1 MIVEWFTLWIGQKAV
16 GFLVKTIIS
25 EEFFKDLVKDYA
37 KDFFKHIFNNAVTA
51 PFKQEEPLQKA
62 VVMALTEFLQAIQQ
76 QLKVRCRLSEAEILN
91 YAEDINKFIRDKSVK
106 EILGQAFD
114 IKCDSLDFKTLADSW
129 KRLQLQPLPPKFNW
143 QTITEQYLIQ
153 VQDILSDSEELRY
166 ILELQ
171 KLSSIDKTLKENADI
186 PKDFNLPQYLETIR
200 ERYGNLKLDSLE
212 TTAREHPVNLWQ
224 MFIPQN
230 VRQVYQ
236 VLPEVPKEH
245 LRRLQESNQLDTE
258 FEIEKFQEETERYQR
273 TYFEQ
278 PIRSVLDVVREK
290 QRKNYLVI
298 LGDPGSGKSTLLQY
312 LALDWVEK
320 TLEQNDF
327 NLPIPLLI
335 ELRNYMRDRDAGS
348 CNNFL
353 QFYHNSP
360 NCFYHLNQHKL
371 HEQLKA
377 GNALVMFDG
386 LDEIFESTKRE
397 EVITSIHRFT
407 NEYPD
412 VQVIV
417 TSRIIGYK
425 QQQLRDAEF
434 RHFMLQDL
442 EPAQIQDFIERWHD
456 KTFSSAEERDKNIKR
471 ERLKRVINESKAI
484 GELAQNPLLLT
495 MMAILNLKRELPR
508 DRSELYKD
516 ASEVLLHNWDDGRNL
531 RPDERLDII
540 DYKDKQAMLRKVAYK
555 MQTSEKGL
563 AGNIIYTDDLE
574 AIFTK
579 YLQSIPVS
587 DTRDKA
593 RRLMKQ
599 LRDRNFILCFL
610 GADYYAFVHRTF
622 LEYFCAWEFVW
633 QFEKERSI
641 TIEFLNTEVF
651 GEHWQDE
658 TWHEMLLLIAGM
670 IDVKFVGEIID
681 YLMVQD
687 GEEEKFINLFLAA
700 KCLAEVRNR
709 SVITST
715 ANKLLDK
722 LKDLTKYDL
731 WYYYEPGEEEEE
743 TELVQKIRTQ
753 AVATVAAIWKDN
765 SDTLHWLKDRA
776 IADYDWD
783 VRYAAIEALA
793 SNFKDDPDTCP
804 YLKDLTTADYDL
816 DVRYAAIKA
825 LVSNFKDD
833 PDTRSILKDR
843 ATADD
848 EEYVRHAAIEALASN
863 FKDDPDTCPYLKDC
877 ATADYDWDVRH
888 TAIEALASNFKDD
901 PDTHS
906 FLKDLTTADDESN
919 VRCVAIK
926 ALASNFK
933 DNPDT
938 HSFLKD
944 CATADY
950 DWDVRHAAI
959 KALASNFK
967 YDPDTHSFLKELTTA
982 NDENVRVAAIE
993 ALTSKFPH
1001 DQDTHSF
1008 LKELTTADDENV
1020 RRGAIKALASNF
1032 KDNPD
1037 TNSFLKDLTTA
1048 DDENVRRG
1056 AIKALVSNFKDDPD
1070 MYSILKDHATADD
1083 ENVRGVAIKALV
1095 SNFKYDPDTRSILK
1109 DCATAD
1115 DDGWYVRC
1123 EAIKALASNFKD
1135 DPDTRSILKDI
1146 ATADDDDW
1154 WYVRGEAIKALA
1166 SNFKDDPD
1174 TRSILKDCAT
1184 ADNHQDMRYEA
1195 IEALAGNFKDDPDT
1209 RLILKDYATAD
1220 NDEVVRRAAI
1230 EALASNFKDD
1240 PDTRSILKD
1249 RATADN
1255 EGNVRGAAIQALAK
1269 HFRNQPELFEIYY
1282 NCAVNDPFERNQ
1294 NYETNPRLIAL
1305 EIIIK
1310 QFPQH
1315 PQTLPLLRDRAEN
1328 DPNEQVRKFAQKK
1341 LKQWAG

>member
-37 KDFFKHIFNNAVTA
+37 KDFFKHILNNAVTDR
-51 PFKQEEPLQKA
+51 FKQEPLQKA
-62 VVMALTEFLQAIQQ
+62 VVMALTEFLQLMQQ
-76 QLKVRCRLSEAEILN
+76 QFKVRCKLSEAEIQN
-91 YAEDINKFIRDKSVK
+91 YTEDINIFIRDKSVK

-114 IKCDSLDFKTLADSW
+114 IQSDSLDFKTLADSW

-143 QTITEQYLIQ
+143 QTITNQYLIQ

-171 KLSSIDKTLKENADI
+171 KLSSIDKSLKESADI

-236 VLPEVPKEH
+236 VLPELPKEH

-258 FEIEKFQEETERYQR
+258 FEIEKFKEETERYQR

-386 LDEIFESTKRE
+386 LDEIFESAKRE

-456 KTFSSAEERDKNIKR
+456 KTFTHAEERDKNIKR
-471 ERLKRVINESKAI
+471 ERLQRVINESKAI
-484 GELAQNPLLLT
+484 AELAQNPLLLT

-516 ASEVLLHNWDDGRNL
+516 ASEVLLHNWDEGRNL
-531 RPDERLDII
+531 KPDERLDII
-540 DYKDKQAMLRKVAYK
+540 DYKDKQAMLRQVAYL

-563 AGNIIYTDDLE
+563 AGNIIYADDLE

-587 DTRDKA
+587 DARDKA

-599 LRDRNFILCFL
+599 VRDRNFILCFL

-641 TIEFLNTEVF
+641 TIEYLKTEVF
-651 GEHWQDE
+651 GKHWQDE
-658 TWHEMLLLIAGM
+658 TWHEVLLLIAGM
-670 IDVKFVGEIID
+670 IEPKFVGEILD

-700 KCLAEVRNR
+700 KCLAEVRNC
-709 SVITST
+709 SVIASV
-715 ANKLLDK
+715 ANKLLDN
-722 LKDLTKYDL
+722 LKDLTKYDI
-731 WYYYEPGEEEEE
+731 YRYSYFIIVSKEEIKLAQE
-743 TELVQKIRTQ
+743 IRTQ
-753 AVATVAAIWKDN
+753 AVAKVAAIWKDN

-776 IADYDWD
+776 TADNDRD
-783 VRYAAIEALA
+783 VQRAAIEALA
-793 SNFKDDPDTCP
+793 
-804 YLKDLTTADYDL
+804 
-816 DVRYAAIKA
+816 
-825 LVSNFKDD
+825 SNFKDD

-843 ATADD
+843 ATADNQ
-848 EEYVRHAAIEALASN
+848 EYVRRAAIEALASN
-863 FKDDPDTCPYLKDC
+863 FKDDPDTRSFLKDRATVDNQGDVQRAAIEALASNFKDDPDTRSFLKDRATVDNQGDVRRAAIEALASNFKDDPDTRSFFRDRATADNQGYVRYSAIQALASNFKDDPDTCLILKDC
-877 ATADYDWDVRH
+877 ATADNDRDVRRAAIKALASNFKDDPD
-888 TAIEALASNFKDD
+888 TRSILKDRATVDNQEYVRRAAIEALASNFKDD

-906 FLKDLTTADDESN
+906 FLKDRATADNQGD
-919 VRCVAIK
+919 VRRSAIE

-933 DNPDT
+933 D
-938 HSFLKD
+938 
-944 CATADY
+944 
-950 DWDVRHAAI
+950 
-959 KALASNFK
+959 
-967 YDPDTHSFLKELTTA
+967 
-982 NDENVRVAAIE
+982 
-993 ALTSKFPH
+993 
-1001 DQDTHSF
+1001 
-1008 LKELTTADDENV
+1008 
-1020 RRGAIKALASNF
+1020 
-1032 KDNPD
+1032 
-1037 TNSFLKDLTTA
+1037 
-1048 DDENVRRG
+1048 
-1056 AIKALVSNFKDDPD
+1056 
-1070 MYSILKDHATADD
+1070 
-1083 ENVRGVAIKALV
+1083 
-1095 SNFKYDPDTRSILK
+1095 DPDTRSILK
-1109 DCATAD
+1109 DRATADSQEYVRYSAIQALASNFKDDPDTCLILKDCATAD
-1115 DDGWYVRC
+1115 NDRDVRRA
-1123 EAIKALASNFKD
+1123 AIKALASNFKD
-1135 DPDTRSILKDI
+1135 DPDTRSILKDR
-1146 ATADDDDW
+1146 ATADNQE
-1154 WYVRGEAIKALA
+1154 YVRRAAIEALA
-1166 SNFKDDPD
+1166 NNFKDDPD
-1174 TRSILKDCAT
+1174 TCSF
-1184 ADNHQDMRYEA
+1184 
-1195 IEALAGNFKDDPDT
+1195 FKD
-1209 RLILKDYATAD
+1209 RATVD
-1220 NDEVVRRAAI
+1220 NQGDVRRAAI

-1255 EGNVRGAAIQALAK
+1255 QGYVRGAAIKALASNFKDDPDTRSILKDRATADNQGYVRGAAIETLAK
-1269 HFRNQPELFEIYY
+1269 HFRKKPELFEIYY
-1282 NCAVNDPFERNQ
+1282 NCAVNDPFERKRD
-1294 NYETNPRLIAL
+1294 YGTNPRRVAL

-1315 PQTLPLLRDRAEN
+1315 PQTLPLLRDKAEN
-1328 DPNEQVRKFAQKK
+1328 DPDEKVRDFAQQK
-1341 LKQWAG
+1341 LAELEM

>member
-51 PFKQEEPLQKA
+51 PFKQEPLQKA
-62 VVMALTEFLQAIQQ
+62 VVMALTEFLQLMQQ
-76 QLKVRCRLSEAEILN
+76 QLKVRCKLDEAEIKN
-91 YAEDINKFIRDKSVK
+91 YAEDIKIFIREKSVK

-212 TTAREHPVNLWQ
+212 TTSREHPVNLWQ

-236 VLPEVPKEH
+236 VLPELPKEH
-245 LRRLQESNQLDTE
+245 LRRLKESNQLDTE
-258 FEIEKFQEETERYQR
+258 LEIEKFQEETERYQR

-278 PIRSVLDVVREK
+278 PIRSILDVIREK

-335 ELRNYMRDRDAGS
+335 ELRNYQRDRDAGN

-386 LDEIFESTKRE
+386 LDEIFESAKRE

-456 KTFSSAEERDKNIKR
+456 KTFSQAEERDKNIKR
-471 ERLKRVINESKAI
+471 ERLQRVINESKAI
-484 GELAQNPLLLT
+484 AELAQNPLLLT

-516 ASEVLLHNWDDGRNL
+516 ASEVLLHNWDEGRNL
-531 RPDERLDII
+531 KPDERLDII
-540 DYKDKQAMLRKVAYK
+540 DYKDKQAMLRQVAYQ

-563 AGNIIYTDDLE
+563 AGNIIYADDLE

-579 YLQSIPVS
+579 YLQSIPVG
-587 DTRDKA
+587 DARDKA
-593 RRLMKQ
+593 RRLIKQ
-599 LRDRNFILCFL
+599 LRDRNFILCFF
-610 GADYYAFVHRTF
+610 GADYYAFMHRTF

-641 TIEFLNTEVF
+641 TIEFLKTEVF
-651 GEHWQDE
+651 GKHWQDE
-658 TWHEMLLLIAGM
+658 TWHEVLLLIAGM
-670 IDVKFVGEIID
+670 IEPKFVGEILD
-681 YLMVQD
+681 YLMAQN

-700 KCLAEVRNR
+700 KCLVEVRNR
-709 SVITST
+709 LVIASV
-715 ANKLLDK
+715 ANKLLNE

-731 WYYYEPGEEEEE
+731 WYYYELYDDEEE
-743 TELVQKIRTQ
+743 TELVQEIRNQ

-776 IADYDWD
+776 TADDNWD
-783 VRYAAIEALA
+783 VRSAAIQALASNFPDDPDTRSILKDLATADDNWDVRSAAIEALA
-793 SNFKDDPDTCP
+793 SNFP
-804 YLKDLTTADYDL
+804 
-816 DVRYAAIKA
+816 
-825 LVSNFKDD
+825 DD

-848 EEYVRHAAIEALASN
+848 DENVQGKAIEILVSN
-863 FKDDPDTCPYLKDC
+863 FKDDPDT
-877 ATADYDWDVRH
+877 R
-888 TAIEALASNFKDD
+888 
-901 PDTHS
+901 
-906 FLKDLTTADDESN
+906 
-919 VRCVAIK
+919 
-926 ALASNFK
+926 
-933 DNPDT
+933 
-938 HSFLKD
+938 SFLKD

-950 DWDVRHAAI
+950 DWDVQCTAI
-959 KALASNFK
+959 EVLANNFPD
-967 YDPDTHSFLKELTTA
+967 DPDTHS
-982 NDENVRVAAIE
+982 
-993 ALTSKFPH
+993 
-1001 DQDTHSF
+1001 
-1008 LKELTTADDENV
+1008 
-1020 RRGAIKALASNF
+1020 
-1032 KDNPD
+1032 
-1037 TNSFLKDLTTA
+1037 
-1048 DDENVRRG
+1048 
-1056 AIKALVSNFKDDPD
+1056 
-1070 MYSILKDHATADD
+1070 ILKDRATAD
-1083 ENVRGVAIKALV
+1083 EYPVR
-1095 SNFKYDPDTRSILK
+1095 Y
-1109 DCATAD
+1109 
-1115 DDGWYVRC
+1115 
-1123 EAIKALASNFKD
+1123 
-1135 DPDTRSILKDI
+1135 
-1146 ATADDDDW
+1146 
-1154 WYVRGEAIKALA
+1154 
-1166 SNFKDDPD
+1166 
-1174 TRSILKDCAT
+1174 
-1184 ADNHQDMRYEA
+1184 
-1195 IEALAGNFKDDPDT
+1195 
-1209 RLILKDYATAD
+1209 
-1220 NDEVVRRAAI
+1220 AAI
-1230 EALASNFKDD
+1230 EALASNFPDDPDTHLILKDRATADESANVRRVAIQALASNFSDD

-1255 EGNVRGAAIQALAK
+1255 DENVRGAAIQALASN
-1269 HFRNQPELFEIYY
+1269 FPD
-1282 NCAVNDPFERNQ
+1282 DPDTSSF
-1294 NYETNPRLIAL
+1294 L
-1305 EIIIK
+1305 
-1310 QFPQH
+1310 
-1315 PQTLPLLRDRAEN
+1315 
-1328 DPNEQVRKFAQKK
+1328 
-1341 LKQWAG
+1341 

>member
-25 EEFFKDLVKDYA
+25 EEFFKDLVKDYS
-37 KDFFKHIFNNAVTA
+37 KDFFKHIFNNAVTV
-51 PFKQEEPLQKA
+51 PFKQEPLQKA
-62 VVMALTEFLQAIQQ
+62 VVMALTEFLQLMQQ
-76 QLKVRCRLSEAEILN
+76 QLKVRCKLSEAEIQN

-129 KRLQLQPLPPKFNW
+129 KRLQIQPLPPKFNW

-171 KLSSIDKTLKENADI
+171 KLSSIDKTLKENTDI

-236 VLPEVPKEH
+236 VLPELPKEH

-278 PIRSVLDVVREK
+278 PIRSVLDVVRDK

-386 LDEIFESTKRE
+386 LDEIFESAKRE
-397 EVITSIHRFT
+397 EVITCIHRFT

-442 EPAQIQDFIERWHD
+442 EPTQIKDFIERWHD
-456 KTFSSAEERDKNIKR
+456 KTFSQAEERDKNIKR
-471 ERLKRVINESKAI
+471 ERLQRVINESKAI
-484 GELAQNPLLLT
+484 AELAQNPLLLT

-516 ASEVLLHNWDDGRNL
+516 ASEVLLHNWDEGRNL
-531 RPDERLDII
+531 KPDERLDII
-540 DYKDKQAMLRKVAYK
+540 DYKDKQAMLRQVAYQ

-563 AGNIIYTDDLE
+563 AGNIIYADDLE

-587 DTRDKA
+587 DARDKA

-641 TIEFLNTEVF
+641 TIEYLKAEVF
-651 GEHWQDE
+651 GKHWQDE
-658 TWHEMLLLIAGM
+658 TWHEVLLLIAGM
-670 IDVKFVGEIID
+670 IEPKFVGEILD

-687 GEEEKFINLFLAA
+687 GEKEKFINLFLAA
-700 KCLAEVRNR
+700 KCLAEVRNC
-709 SVITST
+709 SVIASV

-731 WYYYEPGEEEEE
+731 WYYYQGTRPNYKE
-743 TELVQKIRTQ
+743 TFLVRKIRTQ
-753 AVATVAAIWKDN
+753 AVAIVTLIGKDN
-765 SDTLHWLKDRA
+765 RETLHWLKDFTTADNDKYVRGAA
-776 IADYDWD
+776 IEALASNFKEDPDTCSFLKNCATADNEWYVQYRVMEALASNFKEDLD
-783 VRYAAIEALA
+783 TRLFLKDHTTADNHENVRSAAIEALA
-793 SNFKDDPDTCP
+793 SNFKDDPNTCSI
-804 YLKDLTTADYDL
+804 LKDHATTDNHEF
-816 DVRYAAIKA
+816 VREAAIQA
-825 LVSNFKDD
+825 LASNFKND
-833 PDTRSILKDR
+833 PDTRLFLKDR
-843 ATADD
+843 ATADNH
-848 EEYVRHAAIEALASN
+848 EHVRSA
-863 FKDDPDTCPYLKDC
+863 
-877 ATADYDWDVRH
+877 
-888 TAIEALASNFKDD
+888 AIEALASNFKDD

-906 FLKDLTTADDESN
+906 ILKDRTTADNHEF
-919 VRCVAIK
+919 VRGAAIRALARNFKDDLDTCSFFKDRATADNHEHVRSVAIQELARNFK
-926 ALASNFK
+926 DDLDTCSFFKDRATADNHEFVRSAAIEALASNFP
-933 DNPDT
+933 DHPDT
-938 HSFLKD
+938 CSF
-944 CATADY
+944 
-950 DWDVRHAAI
+950 
-959 KALASNFK
+959 
-967 YDPDTHSFLKELTTA
+967 
-982 NDENVRVAAIE
+982 
-993 ALTSKFPH
+993 
-1001 DQDTHSF
+1001 
-1008 LKELTTADDENV
+1008 
-1020 RRGAIKALASNF
+1020 F
-1032 KDNPD
+1032 KD
-1037 TNSFLKDLTTA
+1037 
-1048 DDENVRRG
+1048 R
-1056 AIKALVSNFKDDPD
+1056 
-1070 MYSILKDHATADD
+1070 
-1083 ENVRGVAIKALV
+1083 
-1095 SNFKYDPDTRSILK
+1095 
-1109 DCATAD
+1109 
-1115 DDGWYVRC
+1115 
-1123 EAIKALASNFKD
+1123 
-1135 DPDTRSILKDI
+1135 
-1146 ATADDDDW
+1146 
-1154 WYVRGEAIKALA
+1154 
-1166 SNFKDDPD
+1166 
-1174 TRSILKDCAT
+1174 
-1184 ADNHQDMRYEA
+1184 
-1195 IEALAGNFKDDPDT
+1195 
-1209 RLILKDYATAD
+1209 ATAD
-1220 NDEVVRRAAI
+1220 NDGYVQGAAI

-1249 RATADN
+1249 RITADN
-1255 EGNVRGAAIQALAK
+1255 NDYVRRAAIQALAK

-1282 NCAVNDPFERNQ
+1282 NCAVNDSFEGSHNPPDK
-1294 NYETNPRLIAL
+1294 YNPRRVAL
-1305 EIIIK
+1305 EIVIK

-1328 DPNEQVRKFAQKK
+1328 DPDEQVRNFAQQK
-1341 LKQWAG
+1341 LAELEK

>member
-1 MIVEWFTLWIGQKAV
+1 MYILVVKHLAGVSMIVEWFTLWIGQKAV

-51 PFKQEEPLQKA
+51 PFKQEPLQKV
-62 VVMALTEFLQAIQQ
+62 VVMALTEFLQLMQQ
-76 QLKVRCRLSEAEILN
+76 QLKVRCKLDEAEIQN

-114 IKCDSLDFKTLADSW
+114 IKCDSLDFKTLVDSW
-129 KRLQLQPLPPKFNW
+129 KRLQLKPLPPKFNW

-186 PKDFNLPQYLETIR
+186 LKDFNLPQYLETIR

-236 VLPEVPKEH
+236 VLPELPKEH
-245 LRRLQESNQLDTE
+245 LRRLQESNQLDAE
-258 FEIEKFQEETERYQR
+258 FEIEKFKEETERYQR
-273 TYFEQ
+273 NYFEQ
-278 PIRSVLDVVREK
+278 PIRSVLDVVRDQ

-386 LDEIFESTKRE
+386 LDEIFESAKRE
-397 EVITSIHRFT
+397 EVITCIHRFT

-412 VQVIV
+412 VQVII

-442 EPAQIQDFIERWHD
+442 EPAQIQDFIQRWHD
-456 KTFSSAEERDKNIKR
+456 KTFTQAEERDKNIKR
-471 ERLKRVINESKAI
+471 KRLQRVINESKAI
-484 GELAQNPLLLT
+484 AELAQNPLLLT

-531 RPDERLDII
+531 KPDERLDII
-540 DYKDKQAMLRKVAYK
+540 DYKDKQAMLRQVAYQ

-563 AGNIIYTDDLE
+563 AGNIIYADDLE

-587 DTRDKA
+587 DARDKA

-641 TIEFLNTEVF
+641 TIEFLKTEVF
-651 GEHWQDE
+651 GKHWHDE
-658 TWHEMLLLIAGM
+658 TWHEVLRLIAGM
-670 IDVKFVGEIID
+670 IDARFVGEILD

-687 GEEEKFINLFLAA
+687 GEEEGFINLFLAA

-709 SVITST
+709 LVIASV
-715 ANKLLDK
+715 ANKLLNE

-731 WYYYEPGEEEEE
+731 WYYYELYDDEEE
-743 TELVQKIRTQ
+743 TELVQEIRTQ

-776 IADYDWD
+776 TADDDWDVRGAAIEALASNLPDDLDTRSFLKDRATADDDENVRRAAIEALASNFKDDPDTRSFIKDCATTDDDENVRRAAIEALASNFEDDPDTRSFIKDCATADIAWD

-793 SNFKDDPDTCP
+793 SNFKDDPDTCSILKDRATADHDWDVQRAAIEALASNFKDDP
-804 YLKDLTTADYDL
+804 DTRLFLKDLTTADEDWNVRRAAIEALASNFKDDL
-816 DVRYAAIKA
+816 DTCSILKDLTTTDEDWNVRRAAIEA
-825 LVSNFKDD
+825 LASNFKDDSDTRSILKDLTTADKTWNVRRVAIEALASNFKDD

-848 EEYVRHAAIEALASN
+848 ENVRRAAIEALASN
-863 FKDDPDTCPYLKDC
+863 FKDDPDTC
-877 ATADYDWDVRH
+877 
-888 TAIEALASNFKDD
+888 
-901 PDTHS
+901 
-906 FLKDLTTADDESN
+906 
-919 VRCVAIK
+919 
-926 ALASNFK
+926 
-933 DNPDT
+933 
-938 HSFLKD
+938 
-944 CATADY
+944 
-950 DWDVRHAAI
+950 
-959 KALASNFK
+959 
-967 YDPDTHSFLKELTTA
+967 
-982 NDENVRVAAIE
+982 
-993 ALTSKFPH
+993 
-1001 DQDTHSF
+1001 
-1008 LKELTTADDENV
+1008 
-1020 RRGAIKALASNF
+1020 
-1032 KDNPD
+1032 
-1037 TNSFLKDLTTA
+1037 
-1048 DDENVRRG
+1048 
-1056 AIKALVSNFKDDPD
+1056 
-1070 MYSILKDHATADD
+1070 SILKDRATADNQW
-1083 ENVRGVAIKALV
+1083 NVRSAAI
-1095 SNFKYDPDTRSILK
+1095 
-1109 DCATAD
+1109 
-1115 DDGWYVRC
+1115 
-1123 EAIKALASNFKD
+1123 EALASNFKD
-1135 DPDTRSILKDI
+1135 DPDTRSILKDL
-1146 ATADDDDW
+1146 T
-1154 WYVRGEAIKALA
+1154 
-1166 SNFKDDPD
+1166 
-1174 TRSILKDCAT
+1174 T
-1184 ADNHQDMRYEA
+1184 ADNA
-1195 IEALAGNFKDDPDT
+1195 WNL
-1209 RLILKDYATAD
+1209 
-1220 NDEVVRRAAI
+1220 RRAAI

-1255 EGNVRGAAIQALAK
+1255 EGNVRRVAIEALASNFKDDPDTRSILKDRATADNEGNVRRPAIEALAK
-1269 HFRNQPELFEIYY
+1269 YFRNQPELFEIYY
-1282 NCAVNDPFERNQ
+1282 DCAVNDPFERNKY
-1294 NYETNPRLIAL
+1294 YETNPRRIAL

-1310 QFPQH
+1310 QFPQYS
-1315 PQTLPLLRDRAEN
+1315 QTLPLLRDKAEN
-1328 DPNEQVRKFAQKK
+1328 DPDEEVREFAQEK
-1341 LKQWAG
+1341 LAELEK

>member
-1 MIVEWFTLWIGQKAV
+1 MIIEWFTLWIGQKAV

-51 PFKQEEPLQKA
+51 PLKQEPLQKV
-62 VVMALTEFLQAIQQ
+62 VVMALTELLQAMQQ
-76 QLKVRCRLSEAEILN
+76 QLKVRCKLSEMEIKN

-114 IKCDSLDFKTLADSW
+114 SKCDSLDFKTLADNW
-129 KRLQLQPLPPKFNW
+129 KRLQLQPLPTKFNW

-212 TTAREHPVNLWQ
+212 NTAREHPVNLWQ

-236 VLPEVPKEH
+236 VLPELPKEH
-245 LRRLQESNQLDTE
+245 LRRLQESNQLDAE
-258 FEIEKFQEETERYQR
+258 FGIEKFQEETERYQR

-278 PIRSVLDVVREK
+278 PIRSVLDVIRDK

-320 TLEQNDF
+320 TLDQNDF

-335 ELRNYMRDRDAGS
+335 ELRNYMRDRDAGN

-386 LDEIFESTKRE
+386 LDEIFESAKRE

-442 EPAQIQDFIERWHD
+442 EPAQIKDFIERWHD
-456 KTFSSAEERDKNIKR
+456 KTFSQAEERDKNIKR
-471 ERLKRVINESKAI
+471 ERLQRVINESKAI
-484 GELAQNPLLLT
+484 AELAQNPLLLT

-516 ASEVLLHNWDDGRNL
+516 ASEVLLHNWDEGRNL
-531 RPDERLDII
+531 KPDERLDII
-540 DYKDKQAMLRKVAYK
+540 DYKDKQAMLRQVAYQ

-563 AGNIIYTDDLE
+563 AGNIIYADDLE

-587 DTRDKA
+587 DARDKA

-641 TIEFLNTEVF
+641 TIEYLKTEVF
-651 GEHWQDE
+651 GKHWQDE
-658 TWHEMLLLIAGM
+658 TWHEVLLLIAGM
-670 IDVKFVGEIID
+670 IDPKFVGEILD

-687 GEEEKFINLFLAA
+687 GEEKKFINLFLAA

-709 SVITST
+709 SVIASV
-715 ANKLLDK
+715 ANKLLNK
-722 LKDLTKYDL
+722 LKDLIKYDL
-731 WYYYEPGEEEEE
+731 WYYYKPDKYEQ
-743 TELVQKIRTQ
+743 TKLVQEVQTQ
-753 AVATVAAIWKDN
+753 AVATIAAIWKDN

-776 IADYDWD
+776 TADNQWN
-783 VRYAAIEALA
+783 VRYAGIEALASNFKDDPNTRLFLKDRATADNEKYVRRAAIRALASNFPDDPDTCSIIKDLATADNEGHVRGAAIEALASNFPNDPDTCSILKDRTTADNEEYVRGAAIQALASNFKDDPDTHSILKHRSTADESRNVRGAAIQALARNFPDDPDTCSFLKHRATSDESRNVRGAAIQALA
-793 SNFKDDPDTCP
+793 SNFKDDPDTCSF
-804 YLKDLTTADYDL
+804 LKDHATADNQW
-816 DVRYAAIKA
+816 DVRGASIQA
-825 LVSNFKDD
+825 LASNFKDD
-833 PDTRSILKDR
+833 PNTRLILKHRAIVDNDRDVRCTAIQALISNFPDHPDTRSILKDR
-843 ATADD
+843 ATAD
-848 EEYVRHAAIEALASN
+848 N
-863 FKDDPDTCPYLKDC
+863 QK
-877 ATADYDWDVRH
+877 
-888 TAIEALASNFKDD
+888 
-901 PDTHS
+901 
-906 FLKDLTTADDESN
+906 
-919 VRCVAIK
+919 
-926 ALASNFK
+926 
-933 DNPDT
+933 
-938 HSFLKD
+938 
-944 CATADY
+944 
-950 DWDVRHAAI
+950 
-959 KALASNFK
+959 
-967 YDPDTHSFLKELTTA
+967 
-982 NDENVRVAAIE
+982 
-993 ALTSKFPH
+993 
-1001 DQDTHSF
+1001 
-1008 LKELTTADDENV
+1008 
-1020 RRGAIKALASNF
+1020 
-1032 KDNPD
+1032 
-1037 TNSFLKDLTTA
+1037 
-1048 DDENVRRG
+1048 
-1056 AIKALVSNFKDDPD
+1056 
-1070 MYSILKDHATADD
+1070 
-1083 ENVRGVAIKALV
+1083 
-1095 SNFKYDPDTRSILK
+1095 
-1109 DCATAD
+1109 
-1115 DDGWYVRC
+1115 
-1123 EAIKALASNFKD
+1123 
-1135 DPDTRSILKDI
+1135 
-1146 ATADDDDW
+1146 
-1154 WYVRGEAIKALA
+1154 YVRG
-1166 SNFKDDPD
+1166 
-1174 TRSILKDCAT
+1174 
-1184 ADNHQDMRYEA
+1184 
-1195 IEALAGNFKDDPDT
+1195 
-1209 RLILKDYATAD
+1209 
-1220 NDEVVRRAAI
+1220 AAI

-1255 EGNVRGAAIQALAK
+1255 QEYVRVLAIQALASNFKNDLDTCSILKERATSDNSGNVRLAAIEILASNFKDDPDTCSILKDHATSDNSGNVRGAAIQALASNFKDDLDTRSFLK
-1269 HFRNQPELFEIYY
+1269 HRATADNSGYVRRTAIQVLGKQFRNQAELFEIYY
-1282 NCAVNDPFERNQ
+1282 NCAVNESFEGSHDPLFNS
-1294 NYETNPRLIAL
+1294 NPRRVAL

-1328 DPNEQVRKFAQKK
+1328 DADEEVQKFAQQK
-1341 LKQWAG
+1341 LAELEK

>member
-1 MIVEWFTLWIGQKAV
+1 MIVEWFTLWIGQKTV

-25 EEFFKDLVKDYA
+25 EEFLKDLVKDYA
-37 KDFFKHIFNNAVTA
+37 KDFFKNIFNNAVTA
-51 PFKQEEPLQKA
+51 PFKQEALKQEALKQEPFQKA
-62 VVMALTEFLQAIQQ
+62 VIMALTEFLQLMQQ
-76 QLKVRCRLSEAEILN
+76 QLKVRCKLSEAEIQN
-91 YAEDINKFIRDKSVK
+91 YTEDIKMFIRDKSVK

-114 IKCDSLDFKTLADSW
+114 IKCDSLDFKTFADSW
-129 KRLQLQPLPPKFNW
+129 KRLQLKPLPPKFNW
-143 QTITEQYLIQ
+143 QTITDQYLIQ

-171 KLSSIDKTLKENADI
+171 KLSSIDKILKENADI
-186 PKDFNLPQYLETIR
+186 TKDFNLLQYLEAIR

-212 TTAREHPVNLWQ
+212 TTSREHPVNLWQ

-236 VLPEVPKEH
+236 VLPELPKEH

-278 PIRSVLDVVREK
+278 PIRSVLDVIREK

-335 ELRNYMRDRDAGS
+335 ELRNYMRDRDTGS

-386 LDEIFESTKRE
+386 LDEIFEPTKRE

-442 EPAQIQDFIERWHD
+442 ESAQIKDFIQRWHD
-456 KTFSSAEERDKNIKR
+456 KTFSQAEERDKNIKQ
-471 ERLKRVINESKAI
+471 ERLQRVINESKAI
-484 GELAQNPLLLT
+484 AELAQNPLLLT

-531 RPDERLDII
+531 KPDERLDII
-540 DYKDKQAMLRKVAYK
+540 DYKDKQAMLRQVAYL

-563 AGNIIYTDDLE
+563 AGNFIYADDLE

-587 DTRDKA
+587 DARDKA

-641 TIEFLNTEVF
+641 TIEFLKTEVF
-651 GEHWQDE
+651 GKHWQDE
-658 TWHEMLLLIAGM
+658 TWHEVLRLIAGM
-670 IDVKFVGEIID
+670 IEPKFVGEIID

-687 GEEEKFINLFLAA
+687 GEEQKFINLFLAA

-709 SVITST
+709 LVIASV
-715 ANKLLDK
+715 ANKLLNE

-731 WYYYEPGEEEEE
+731 WYYYELYDDEEE
-743 TELVQKIRTQ
+743 TELVQEIRTQ

-776 IADYDWD
+776 TADDDENVRRAAIEALASNFPDDLDTRSFLKDRATADDDENVRRAAIEALASNFKDDPDTWLFIKDCATADDDENVRRAAIEALASNFEDDPDTRSFIKDCATADIAWD

-793 SNFKDDPDTCP
+793 SNFKDDPDTC
-804 YLKDLTTADYDL
+804 
-816 DVRYAAIKA
+816 
-825 LVSNFKDD
+825 
-833 PDTRSILKDR
+833 SILKDR
-843 ATADD
+843 ATADHDWDVQRAAIEALASNFKDDLDTRSFLKDLTTADD
-848 EEYVRHAAIEALASN
+848 EMNVRCAAIEALASNFKDDLDTCSFLKDRATADHENVRGAAIKALASNFKDDPDARLFIKDCAIADDDKNVRCAAIEALASNFKDDLDTCSFLKDRATADHENVRGAAIKALASNFKDDPDTCSILKDRATADNQWNVRSVAIEALASN
-863 FKDDPDTCPYLKDC
+863 FKDDPDTCS
-877 ATADYDWDVRH
+877 
-888 TAIEALASNFKDD
+888 I
-901 PDTHS
+901 
-906 FLKDLTTADDESN
+906 LKDLTIADN
-919 VRCVAIK
+919 AWNLR
-926 ALASNFK
+926 
-933 DNPDT
+933 
-938 HSFLKD
+938 
-944 CATADY
+944 
-950 DWDVRHAAI
+950 R
-959 KALASNFK
+959 
-967 YDPDTHSFLKELTTA
+967 
-982 NDENVRVAAIE
+982 AAIE
-993 ALTSKFPH
+993 
-1001 DQDTHSF
+1001 
-1008 LKELTTADDENV
+1008 
-1020 RRGAIKALASNF
+1020 
-1032 KDNPD
+1032 
-1037 TNSFLKDLTTA
+1037 
-1048 DDENVRRG
+1048 
-1056 AIKALVSNFKDDPD
+1056 
-1070 MYSILKDHATADD
+1070 
-1083 ENVRGVAIKALV
+1083 
-1095 SNFKYDPDTRSILK
+1095 
-1109 DCATAD
+1109 
-1115 DDGWYVRC
+1115 
-1123 EAIKALASNFKD
+1123 ALASNFKD
-1135 DPDTRSILKDI
+1135 DPDTRSILKD
-1146 ATADDDDW
+1146 
-1154 WYVRGEAIKALA
+1154 RAI
-1166 SNFKDDPD
+1166 
-1174 TRSILKDCAT
+1174 
-1184 ADNHQDMRYEA
+1184 ADNE
-1195 IEALAGNFKDDPDT
+1195 GN
-1209 RLILKDYATAD
+1209 
-1220 NDEVVRRAAI
+1220 VRRAAI

-1255 EGNVRGAAIQALAK
+1255 EVNVRRAAIEALAK
-1269 HFRNQPELFEIYY
+1269 YFRNQPELFEIYY
-1282 NCAVNDPFERNQ
+1282 DCAVNDPFERNKY
-1294 NYETNPRLIAL
+1294 YETNPRRIAL

-1310 QFPQH
+1310 QFPQYS
-1315 PQTLPLLRDRAEN
+1315 QTLPLLRDKAEN
-1328 DPNEQVRKFAQKK
+1328 DPDEEVREFVQQKLAELEK
-1341 LKQWAG
+1341 

>member
-37 KDFFKHIFNNAVTA
+37 KDFFKNIFNNAVTV
-51 PFKQEEPLQKA
+51 PFKQEPLQKA
-62 VVMALTEFLQAIQQ
+62 VVMALTEFLQAMQQ
-76 QLKVRCRLSEAEILN
+76 QLKVRCRLSEAEILT

-106 EILGQAFD
+106 EIIGQAFD
-114 IKCDSLDFKTLADSW
+114 IKCDSLDFKILADSW
-129 KRLQLQPLPPKFNW
+129 KRLQIEPLPPKFNW

-171 KLSSIDKTLKENADI
+171 KLSSIDKSLKENADI

-212 TTAREHPVNLWQ
+212 TTSREHPVNLWQ

-236 VLPEVPKEH
+236 VLPELPKEY

-258 FEIEKFQEETERYQR
+258 FAIEKFQEETERYQR
-273 TYFEQ
+273 NYFEQ
-278 PIRSVLDVVREK
+278 PIRSVLDVIRDK

-335 ELRNYMRDRDAGS
+335 ELRNYMRDRDAGN
-348 CNNFL
+348 CNDFL

-386 LDEIFESTKRE
+386 LDEIFESAKRE
-397 EVITSIHRFT
+397 EVITCIHRFT

-442 EPAQIQDFIERWHD
+442 EPGQIQDFIERWHD
-456 KTFSSAEERDKNIKR
+456 KTFTQAEERDKNIKR
-471 ERLKRVINESKAI
+471 ERLQRVINESKAI
-484 GELAQNPLLLT
+484 AELAQNPLLLT

-531 RPDERLDII
+531 KPDERLDII
-540 DYKDKQAMLRKVAYK
+540 DYKDKQAMLRQVAYQ

-563 AGNIIYTDDLE
+563 AGNIIYADDLE

-587 DTRDKA
+587 DARDKA

-641 TIEFLNTEVF
+641 TIEYLKAEVF
-651 GEHWQDE
+651 GKHWQDE
-658 TWHEMLLLIAGM
+658 TWHEVLLLIAGM
-670 IDVKFVGEIID
+670 IEPKFVGEILD

-709 SVITST
+709 SVIASV
-715 ANKLLDK
+715 ANKLLNK

-731 WYYYEPGEEEEE
+731 CYYYSFFDNEE
-743 TELVQKIRTQ
+743 TKLIQEVRTQ
-753 AVATVAAIWKDN
+753 AVATVATIWKDN

-776 IADYDWD
+776 TADNDEYVRGAIIQALANNFKDDPDTRSIIKDRATADNQRYVRRTAIQVLASNFKDDPDTRSFLKDRATADSQWD
-783 VRYAAIEALA
+783 VRHAAIQGLASNFKDDLDTHSFLKDCASADNEWDVRRATIQGLASNFKDDPNTRSIIKDFATADESEYVRSAAIQALASNFPDEPDTRSIIKGRVTADESGYVRGAAIQELASNFKDDPDTCSILKDLATADKSGDVRGAAIQGLASNFKDDPDTYSILKDLATADNEENLRRGAIQALVSNFKDDPDTCSIIKDRATADNDRDVRRAAIQALA
-793 SNFKDDPDTCP
+793 SNFKDDPDTC
-804 YLKDLTTADYDL
+804 
-816 DVRYAAIKA
+816 
-825 LVSNFKDD
+825 SF
-833 PDTRSILKDR
+833 LKDR
-843 ATADD
+843 ATA
-848 EEYVRHAAIEALASN
+848 Y
-863 FKDDPDTCPYLKDC
+863 
-877 ATADYDWDVRH
+877 
-888 TAIEALASNFKDD
+888 
-901 PDTHS
+901 
-906 FLKDLTTADDESN
+906 ESG
-919 VRCVAIK
+919 
-926 ALASNFK
+926 
-933 DNPDT
+933 
-938 HSFLKD
+938 
-944 CATADY
+944 Y
-950 DWDVRHAAI
+950 
-959 KALASNFK
+959 
-967 YDPDTHSFLKELTTA
+967 
-982 NDENVRVAAIE
+982 
-993 ALTSKFPH
+993 
-1001 DQDTHSF
+1001 
-1008 LKELTTADDENV
+1008 
-1020 RRGAIKALASNF
+1020 
-1032 KDNPD
+1032 
-1037 TNSFLKDLTTA
+1037 
-1048 DDENVRRG
+1048 
-1056 AIKALVSNFKDDPD
+1056 
-1070 MYSILKDHATADD
+1070 
-1083 ENVRGVAIKALV
+1083 
-1095 SNFKYDPDTRSILK
+1095 
-1109 DCATAD
+1109 
-1115 DDGWYVRC
+1115 
-1123 EAIKALASNFKD
+1123 
-1135 DPDTRSILKDI
+1135 
-1146 ATADDDDW
+1146 
-1154 WYVRGEAIKALA
+1154 
-1166 SNFKDDPD
+1166 
-1174 TRSILKDCAT
+1174 
-1184 ADNHQDMRYEA
+1184 
-1195 IEALAGNFKDDPDT
+1195 
-1209 RLILKDYATAD
+1209 
-1220 NDEVVRRAAI
+1220 
-1230 EALASNFKDD
+1230 
-1240 PDTRSILKD
+1240 
-1249 RATADN
+1249 
-1255 EGNVRGAAIQALAK
+1255 VRGAAIQALASNFKDDQDTCSFLKELATAYESGYVRVAAIKALAK
-1269 HFRNQPELFEIYY
+1269 HFRYQPDLFEIYY
-1282 NCAVNDPFERNQ
+1282 NCVVNDPFERKD
-1294 NYETNPRLIAL
+1294 NYETNPQSVAL

-1310 QFPQH
+1310 QFPQY
-1315 PQTLPLLRDRAEN
+1315 PQILALLRDKAEN
-1328 DPNEQVRKFAQKK
+1328 DPDWQVRNFAQQK
-1341 LKQWAG
+1341 LAELEK

>member
-1 MIVEWFTLWIGQKAV
+1 MYILVVKHLAGVSMIVEWFTLWIGQKAV

-37 KDFFKHIFNNAVTA
+37 KDFFKNIFNNAVTV
-51 PFKQEEPLQKA
+51 PFKQEPLQKA
-62 VVMALTEFLQAIQQ
+62 VVMALTEFLQAMQQ
-76 QLKVRCRLSEAEILN
+76 QLKVRCKLSEGEIQN
-91 YAEDINKFIRDKSVK
+91 YAEDIKKFIRDKSVK

-114 IKCDSLDFKTLADSW
+114 IKCDFLDFKILADSW
-129 KRLQLQPLPPKFNW
+129 KRLQIKPLPPKFNW

-236 VLPEVPKEH
+236 VLPELPKEH
-245 LRRLQESNQLDTE
+245 LRRLQESNQLDAE
-258 FEIEKFQEETERYQR
+258 FEIDKIKEELEGYRRNYS
-273 TYFEQ
+273 EQ
-278 PIRSVLDVVREK
+278 PIRSVLDVIREK

-312 LALDWVEK
+312 LALDWVEN

-335 ELRNYMRDRDAGS
+335 ELRHYMRDRDAGS

-386 LDEIFESTKRE
+386 LDEIFEPTKRE

-442 EPAQIQDFIERWHD
+442 EPAQIQDFIQRWHD
-456 KTFSSAEERDKNIKR
+456 KTFSQAEERDKNIKR
-471 ERLKRVINESKAI
+471 ERLQRVIKESKAI
-484 GELAQNPLLLT
+484 AELAQNPLLLT

-516 ASEVLLHNWDDGRNL
+516 ASEVLLHNWDEGRNL
-531 RPDERLDII
+531 KPDERLDII
-540 DYKDKQAMLRKVAYK
+540 DYKDKQAMLRQVAYQ

-563 AGNIIYTDDLE
+563 AGNIIYADDLE

-587 DTRDKA
+587 DARDKA

-610 GADYYAFVHRTF
+610 GADFYAFVHRTF

-641 TIEFLNTEVF
+641 TIEYLKTEVF
-651 GEHWQDE
+651 GKHWQDE
-658 TWHEMLLLIAGM
+658 TWHEVLLLIAGM
-670 IDVKFVGEIID
+670 IEPKFVGEILD
-681 YLMVQD
+681 YLMAQD

-709 SVITST
+709 SVITLV

-731 WYYYEPGEEEEE
+731 WYYYEPYDDEEE
-743 TELVQKIRTQ
+743 TELVQEIRTQ
-753 AVATVAAIWKDN
+753 AVATVATIWKDN
-765 SDTLHWLKDRA
+765 SDTLHWLKDCA
-776 IADYDWD
+776 TTDNEGD
-783 VRYAAIEALA
+783 VR
-793 SNFKDDPDTCP
+793 C
-804 YLKDLTTADYDL
+804 
-816 DVRYAAIKA
+816 
-825 LVSNFKDD
+825 
-833 PDTRSILKDR
+833 
-843 ATADD
+843 
-848 EEYVRHAAIEALASN
+848 
-863 FKDDPDTCPYLKDC
+863 
-877 ATADYDWDVRH
+877 
-888 TAIEALASNFKDD
+888 
-901 PDTHS
+901 
-906 FLKDLTTADDESN
+906 
-919 VRCVAIK
+919 
-926 ALASNFK
+926 
-933 DNPDT
+933 
-938 HSFLKD
+938 
-944 CATADY
+944 
-950 DWDVRHAAI
+950 
-959 KALASNFK
+959 
-967 YDPDTHSFLKELTTA
+967 
-982 NDENVRVAAIE
+982 
-993 ALTSKFPH
+993 
-1001 DQDTHSF
+1001 
-1008 LKELTTADDENV
+1008 
-1020 RRGAIKALASNF
+1020 
-1032 KDNPD
+1032 
-1037 TNSFLKDLTTA
+1037 
-1048 DDENVRRG
+1048 
-1056 AIKALVSNFKDDPD
+1056 
-1070 MYSILKDHATADD
+1070 
-1083 ENVRGVAIKALV
+1083 
-1095 SNFKYDPDTRSILK
+1095 
-1109 DCATAD
+1109 
-1115 DDGWYVRC
+1115 
-1123 EAIKALASNFKD
+1123 
-1135 DPDTRSILKDI
+1135 
-1146 ATADDDDW
+1146 
-1154 WYVRGEAIKALA
+1154 
-1166 SNFKDDPD
+1166 
-1174 TRSILKDCAT
+1174 
-1184 ADNHQDMRYEA
+1184 
-1195 IEALAGNFKDDPDT
+1195 
-1209 RLILKDYATAD
+1209 
-1220 NDEVVRRAAI
+1220 AAI

-1249 RATADN
+1249 RATTEDEWDVRDAGIEALASNFKDDPDTCSFFKDRATADDNEYVRYTVLQVLASNFPNDPDTRSFLKDLATADN
-1255 EGNVRGAAIQALAK
+1255 EEYVRRIAIQALAR
-1269 HFRNQPELFEIYY
+1269 HFRYQPELFEIYY
-1282 NCAVNDPFERNQ
+1282 NCAVNDPFERKDD
-1294 NYETNPRLIAL
+1294 YETNPRSIAL

-1328 DPNEQVRKFAQKK
+1328 DPDELVRKFVQQK
-1341 LKQWAG
+1341 LKEWGE

>member
-1 MIVEWFTLWIGQKAV
+1 MIVEWFTFWISQKAV

-51 PFKQEEPLQKA
+51 PFKQEPLQKA
-62 VVMALTEFLQAIQQ
+62 VVMALTEFLQAMQQ
-76 QLKVRCRLSEAEILN
+76 QLKVRCKLDEAEIQN
-91 YAEDINKFIRDKSVK
+91 YVEDIKKFIRDKSVK
-106 EILGQAFD
+106 EILAQAFD

-129 KRLQLQPLPPKFNW
+129 KRLQLEPLPPKFNW

-186 PKDFNLPQYLETIR
+186 PKDFNLLQYLETIR

-212 TTAREHPVNLWQ
+212 NTAREHPVNLWQ

-230 VRQVYQ
+230 VRQIYQ
-236 VLPEVPKEH
+236 VLPELPKEH
-245 LRRLQESNQLDTE
+245 LRRLQESNQLDAE
-258 FEIEKFQEETERYQR
+258 LEIEKFQEETERYQR
-273 TYFEQ
+273 NYFEQ
-278 PIRSVLDVVREK
+278 PIRSVLDAVRDK

-386 LDEIFESTKRE
+386 LDEIFESAKRE
-397 EVITSIHRFT
+397 EVITCIHRFT

-434 RHFMLQDL
+434 RHFLLQDL
-442 EPAQIQDFIERWHD
+442 EPAQIQVFIERWHD
-456 KTFSSAEERDKNIKR
+456 KTFSQAEARDKNIKR
-471 ERLKRVINESKAI
+471 ERLQRVINESKAI
-484 GELAQNPLLLT
+484 AELAQNPLLLT

-531 RPDERLDII
+531 KPDERLEII
-540 DYKDKQAMLRKVAYK
+540 DYKDKQAMLRQVAYQ

-563 AGNIIYTDDLE
+563 AGNIIYADDLE

-587 DTRDKA
+587 DARDKA

-641 TIEFLNTEVF
+641 TIEYLKTEVF
-651 GEHWQDE
+651 GKHWQDE
-658 TWHEMLLLIAGM
+658 TWHEVLLLIVGM
-670 IDVKFVGEIID
+670 IEPKFVGEILD

-687 GEEEKFINLFLAA
+687 GEEKKFINLFLAA

-709 SVITST
+709 SVIASTS
-715 ANKLLDK
+715 NKLLGK
-722 LKDLTKYDL
+722 LKYLTKYDL
-731 WYYYEPGEEEEE
+731 WYYYEPYEDEKEI
-743 TELVQKIRTQ
+743 ELIQEIRTQ
-753 AVATVAAIWKDN
+753 AVTTVAAIWKDN
-765 SDTLHWLKDRA
+765 SDILHWLKDCTTANDGYVRSAAIEALASNFKYDPDTRSFLKDRA
-776 IADYDWD
+776 IADDDWD
-783 VRYAAIEALA
+783 VRGAAIEALA
-793 SNFKDDPDTCP
+793 SNFKDDPDIRSI
-804 YLKDLTTADYDL
+804 LKDRATVDNQWS
-816 DVRYAAIKA
+816 VRRAAIKA
-825 LVSNFKDD
+825 LASNFKDDTDICSILKDLATADNSGDVRRAAIEALGSNFKDD
-833 PDTRSILKDR
+833 PDTRSILKDL
-843 ATADD
+843 ATADNSGD
-848 EEYVRHAAIEALASN
+848 VRRAAIEAL
-863 FKDDPDTCPYLKDC
+863 
-877 ATADYDWDVRH
+877 
-888 TAIEALASNFKDD
+888 
-901 PDTHS
+901 
-906 FLKDLTTADDESN
+906 
-919 VRCVAIK
+919 
-926 ALASNFK
+926 
-933 DNPDT
+933 
-938 HSFLKD
+938 
-944 CATADY
+944 
-950 DWDVRHAAI
+950 
-959 KALASNFK
+959 
-967 YDPDTHSFLKELTTA
+967 
-982 NDENVRVAAIE
+982 
-993 ALTSKFPH
+993 
-1001 DQDTHSF
+1001 
-1008 LKELTTADDENV
+1008 
-1020 RRGAIKALASNF
+1020 G
-1032 KDNPD
+1032 
-1037 TNSFLKDLTTA
+1037 
-1048 DDENVRRG
+1048 
-1056 AIKALVSNFKDDPD
+1056 
-1070 MYSILKDHATADD
+1070 
-1083 ENVRGVAIKALV
+1083 
-1095 SNFKYDPDTRSILK
+1095 
-1109 DCATAD
+1109 
-1115 DDGWYVRC
+1115 
-1123 EAIKALASNFKD
+1123 SNFKD
-1135 DPDTRSILKDI
+1135 DPDTRSILKDL
-1146 ATADDDDW
+1146 ATADNSGD
-1154 WYVRGEAIKALA
+1154 VRRAAIEALG

-1174 TRSILKDCAT
+1174 TRSILKDLAT
-1184 ADNHQDMRYEA
+1184 ADNSGD
-1195 IEALAGNFKDDPDT
+1195 
-1209 RLILKDYATAD
+1209 
-1220 NDEVVRRAAI
+1220 VRRAAI

-1249 RATADN
+1249 CATADDREDVRYVAIEALASNFKDDPDTHSILKDCATANNQWNVQYVAIEVLASNFKDDPDTRSILKDLATADNQWSVRRAAIQALAINFPDDPDTRSILKNRATADDDWD
-1255 EGNVRGAAIQALAK
+1255 VRRTAIQVLAKNFKDDPDIRSILKDCATADNQWSVRRAAIQALAK
-1269 HFRNQPELFEIYY
+1269 HLKEQPELFQIYY
-1282 NCAVNDPFERNQ
+1282 HCAINDLFERRDDSMFNR
-1294 NYETNPRLIAL
+1294 NPRRVAL

-1315 PQTLPLLRDRAEN
+1315 PQTLPLLRDKAAY
-1328 DPNEQVRKFAQKK
+1328 DPDEQVRNFAQQK
-1341 LKQWAG
+1341 LAELEK

>member
-37 KDFFKHIFNNAVTA
+37 KDFFKHIFNNAVIA
-51 PFKQEEPLQKA
+51 PFKQEPLQKV
-62 VVMALTEFLQAIQQ
+62 VVMALTEFLQLMQQ
-76 QLKVRCRLSEAEILN
+76 QLKVRCKLDEAEIQN

-106 EILGQAFD
+106 EIFGQAFD
-114 IKCDSLDFKTLADSW
+114 IKCDSLDFKTLVDSW
-129 KRLQLQPLPPKFNW
+129 KRLQLKPLPPKFNW

-186 PKDFNLPQYLETIR
+186 LKDFNLPQYLETIR

-236 VLPEVPKEH
+236 VLPELPKEH
-245 LRRLQESNQLDTE
+245 LRRLQESNQLDAE
-258 FEIEKFQEETERYQR
+258 FEIEKFKEETERYQR
-273 TYFEQ
+273 NYFEQ
-278 PIRSVLDVVREK
+278 PIRSVLDVVRDQ

-386 LDEIFESTKRE
+386 LDEIFESAKRE
-397 EVITSIHRFT
+397 EVITCIHRFT

-412 VQVIV
+412 VQVII

-442 EPAQIQDFIERWHD
+442 EPAQIQDFIQRWHD
-456 KTFSSAEERDKNIKR
+456 KTFTQAEERDKNIKR
-471 ERLKRVINESKAI
+471 KRLQRVINESKAI
-484 GELAQNPLLLT
+484 AELAQNPLLLT

-531 RPDERLDII
+531 KPDERLDII
-540 DYKDKQAMLRKVAYK
+540 DYKDKQAMLRQVAYQ

-563 AGNIIYTDDLE
+563 AGNIIYADDLE

-587 DTRDKA
+587 DARDKA

-641 TIEFLNTEVF
+641 TIEYLKTEVF
-651 GEHWQDE
+651 GKHWQDE
-658 TWHEMLLLIAGM
+658 TWHEVLLLVAGM
-670 IDVKFVGEIID
+670 IEAKFVGEILE

-709 SVITST
+709 SVIVSV
-715 ANKLLDK
+715 ANKLLNE
-722 LKDLTKYDL
+722 LQDLTKYDL
-731 WYYYEPGEEEEE
+731 WYYYSLRDNEE
-743 TELVQKIRTQ
+743 TKLVQEVRTQ
-753 AVATVAAIWKDN
+753 AVATIAAIWKDN
-765 SDTLHWLKDRA
+765 SNTLHWLKDRA
-776 IADYDWD
+776 TADNQGNVRGAVIEALASNFKDHPDTRSILKDRATADNQGNVRGVAIEALASNFKDHPDTCSFLKHRATADGEDDVRRIAIEALASNFKDDPNTRSFLKYRATADNQWVVRRAAIETLASNFKDHPDTHSILKHRATADGEDDVRRSAIKALASNFKDHPDTHSILKHRATADESRNVRCAAIKALASNFKDHPDTRSFLKDHATADNQWD
-783 VRYAAIEALA
+783 VRNAAIEALA
-793 SNFKDDPDTCP
+793 SNFKDDPDTLSI
-804 YLKDLTTADYDL
+804 LKHRVTVDNDR
-816 DVRYAAIKA
+816 DVRCAAIEA
-825 LVSNFKDD
+825 LVSNFKDH
-833 PDTRSILKDR
+833 PDTRSILKHR
-843 ATADD
+843 ATADNQK
-848 EEYVRHAAIEALASN
+848 YVRGAAIEALASN
-863 FKDDPDTCPYLKDC
+863 FKDDPDTLSILKHRATTDDQEDVRGAAIKALASNFKDDPDTHSILKDRANADESRNVRGAAIKALASNFKDDQDTRSFLKHR
-877 ATADYDWDVRH
+877 ATADNAWDVRRS
-888 TAIEALASNFKDD
+888 AIEALASNFKDD
-901 PDTHS
+901 PDT
-906 FLKDLTTADDESN
+906 
-919 VRCVAIK
+919 C
-926 ALASNFK
+926 
-933 DNPDT
+933 
-938 HSFLKD
+938 
-944 CATADY
+944 
-950 DWDVRHAAI
+950 
-959 KALASNFK
+959 
-967 YDPDTHSFLKELTTA
+967 
-982 NDENVRVAAIE
+982 
-993 ALTSKFPH
+993 
-1001 DQDTHSF
+1001 
-1008 LKELTTADDENV
+1008 
-1020 RRGAIKALASNF
+1020 
-1032 KDNPD
+1032 
-1037 TNSFLKDLTTA
+1037 
-1048 DDENVRRG
+1048 
-1056 AIKALVSNFKDDPD
+1056 
-1070 MYSILKDHATADD
+1070 
-1083 ENVRGVAIKALV
+1083 
-1095 SNFKYDPDTRSILK
+1095 
-1109 DCATAD
+1109 
-1115 DDGWYVRC
+1115 
-1123 EAIKALASNFKD
+1123 
-1135 DPDTRSILKDI
+1135 
-1146 ATADDDDW
+1146 
-1154 WYVRGEAIKALA
+1154 
-1166 SNFKDDPD
+1166 
-1174 TRSILKDCAT
+1174 
-1184 ADNHQDMRYEA
+1184 
-1195 IEALAGNFKDDPDT
+1195 
-1209 RLILKDYATAD
+1209 
-1220 NDEVVRRAAI
+1220 
-1230 EALASNFKDD
+1230 
-1240 PDTRSILKD
+1240 SILKD
-1249 RATADN
+1249 RATFDDD
-1255 EGNVRGAAIQALAK
+1255 EYVRYSAIQVLAK
-1269 HFRNQPELFEIYY
+1269 HFRNRPDLFEIYY
-1282 NCAVNDPFERNQ
+1282 NCAVNDSFEGSHNPP
-1294 NYETNPRLIAL
+1294 YKYNPRRVVL

-1315 PQTLPLLRDRAEN
+1315 PQTLPLLRDKAEN
-1328 DPNEQVRKFAQKK
+1328 DPDEQVRNFAQQK
-1341 LKQWAG
+1341 LAELEK

>member
-37 KDFFKHIFNNAVTA
+37 KDFFKHIFNNAVTG
-51 PFKQEEPLQKA
+51 PFKQEPLQKA
-62 VVMALTEFLQAIQQ
+62 VVMALTEFLQAMQQ
-76 QLKVRCRLSEAEILN
+76 QLKVRCKLSEAEIQN

-114 IKCDSLDFKTLADSW
+114 IKSDSLNFKTLADSW
-129 KRLQLQPLPPKFNW
+129 KRLQLKPLPHKFNW

-171 KLSSIDKTLKENADI
+171 KLSAIDKTLKENADI
-186 PKDFNLPQYLETIR
+186 PKDFNLLQYLETIR

-236 VLPEVPKEH
+236 VLPELPKEH
-245 LRRLQESNQLDTE
+245 LRRLQESNQLDAE

-278 PIRSVLDVVREK
+278 PIRSVLDVIREK

-320 TLEQNDF
+320 SLEQNDF
-327 NLPIPLLI
+327 SLPIPLLI

-386 LDEIFESTKRE
+386 LDEIFEPAKRE
-397 EVITSIHRFT
+397 EVITCIHRFT

-425 QQQLRDAEF
+425 QQQLRNAEF

-442 EPAQIQDFIERWHD
+442 EPAQIKDFIERWHD
-456 KTFSSAEERDKNIKR
+456 TTFSQAEERDKNIKR
-471 ERLKRVINESKAI
+471 ERLQRVIKESKAI
-484 GELAQNPLLLT
+484 AELAQNPLLLT

-531 RPDERLDII
+531 KPDERLDII
-540 DYKDKQAMLRKVAYK
+540 DYKDKQAMLRQVAYQ

-563 AGNIIYTDDLE
+563 AGNIISADDLE

-587 DTRDKA
+587 DARDKA

-641 TIEFLNTEVF
+641 TIEYLKTEVF
-651 GEHWQDE
+651 GKHWQDE
-658 TWHEMLLLIAGM
+658 TWHEVLLLIAGM
-670 IDVKFVGEIID
+670 IDAKFVGEILD

-709 SVITST
+709 SVIASV
-715 ANKLLDK
+715 ANKLLDR

-731 WYYYEPGEEEEE
+731 WYYYRPNRYHEMK
-743 TELVQKIRTQ
+743 LVKEIRTQ
-753 AVATVAAIWKDN
+753 AVAIIAAIWKDN
-765 SDTLHWLKDRA
+765 SNTLYWLKDCA
-776 IADYDWD
+776 TGDNHEF
-783 VRYAAIEALA
+783 VRGAAIEALA
-793 SNFKDDPDTCP
+793 SNFKDDPDT
-804 YLKDLTTADYDL
+804 
-816 DVRYAAIKA
+816 
-825 LVSNFKDD
+825 
-833 PDTRSILKDR
+833 RSFLKDR
-843 ATADD
+843 ATADNH
-848 EEYVRHAAIEALASN
+848 ESVRDAAIRTLASN
-863 FKDDPDTCPYLKDC
+863 FPDDPDTCLFLKDR
-877 ATADYDWDVRH
+877 ATADNEWYVR
-888 TAIEALASNFKDD
+888 
-901 PDTHS
+901 
-906 FLKDLTTADDESN
+906 
-919 VRCVAIK
+919 R
-926 ALASNFK
+926 
-933 DNPDT
+933 
-938 HSFLKD
+938 
-944 CATADY
+944 
-950 DWDVRHAAI
+950 
-959 KALASNFK
+959 
-967 YDPDTHSFLKELTTA
+967 
-982 NDENVRVAAIE
+982 AAIE
-993 ALTSKFPH
+993 
-1001 DQDTHSF
+1001 
-1008 LKELTTADDENV
+1008 
-1020 RRGAIKALASNF
+1020 
-1032 KDNPD
+1032 
-1037 TNSFLKDLTTA
+1037 
-1048 DDENVRRG
+1048 
-1056 AIKALVSNFKDDPD
+1056 
-1070 MYSILKDHATADD
+1070 
-1083 ENVRGVAIKALV
+1083 
-1095 SNFKYDPDTRSILK
+1095 
-1109 DCATAD
+1109 
-1115 DDGWYVRC
+1115 
-1123 EAIKALASNFKD
+1123 ALASNFKD
-1135 DPDTRSILKDI
+1135 DPDTRSILKDC
-1146 ATADDDDW
+1146 ATADNVMH
-1154 WYVRGEAIKALA
+1154 VRGAAIEALA

-1184 ADNHQDMRYEA
+1184 ADNHENVRGAA
-1195 IEALAGNFKDDPDT
+1195 IRTLASNFKDDPDT
-1209 RLILKDYATAD
+1209 RSILKDRATAD
-1220 NDEVVRRAAI
+1220 NHEFVRGAAIIVLASNFKDDPDTRSFLKDRATADNEWYVRGAAIQALASNFPDDPDTCSFFKDRATADNEGNVRGVAIQALASNFKDDPDTHSFLKDRATADNHEFVRGAAI

-1255 EGNVRGAAIQALAK
+1255 EWYVRGAAIEALASNFK
-1269 HFRNQPELFEIYY
+1269 DDPDTRSILKDCATADNQEDVRRAAIEALGKFFRNQPELFEIYY
-1282 NCAVNDPFERNQ
+1282 NCAVNDSFEGSH
-1294 NYETNPRLIAL
+1294 EPWHPNPRRVAL

-1315 PQTLPLLRDRAEN
+1315 PQTLPLLHDKAEN
-1328 DPNEQVRKFAQKK
+1328 DADKQVRNFAQQK
-1341 LKQWAG
+1341 LAELEK

>member
-1 MIVEWFTLWIGQKAV
+1 MSMIVEWFTLWIGQKAV

-51 PFKQEEPLQKA
+51 PFKQEPLQKA
-62 VVMALTEFLQAIQQ
+62 VVMALTEFLQLMQQ
-76 QLKVRCRLSEAEILN
+76 QLKVRCKLSESEIQN
-91 YAEDINKFIRDKSVK
+91 YAEDVKKFIRDKSVK

-129 KRLQLQPLPPKFNW
+129 KRLQLEPLPPKFNW

-186 PKDFNLPQYLETIR
+186 AKDFNLPQYLETIR

-212 TTAREHPVNLWQ
+212 TTSREHPVSLWQ

-236 VLPEVPKEH
+236 VLPELPKEY

-360 NCFYHLNQHKL
+360 NSFYHLNQHKL

-386 LDEIFESTKRE
+386 LDEIFESAKRE
-397 EVITSIHRFT
+397 EVITCIHRFT

-442 EPAQIQDFIERWHD
+442 EPAQIRDFIERWHD
-456 KTFSSAEERDKNIKR
+456 KTFSQAEERDKNIKR
-471 ERLKRVINESKAI
+471 ERLQRVINESKAI
-484 GELAQNPLLLT
+484 AELAQNPLLLT

-508 DRSELYKD
+508 HRSELYKD
-516 ASEVLLHNWDDGRNL
+516 ASEVLLHNWDEGRNL
-531 RPDERLDII
+531 KPDERLDII
-540 DYKDKQAMLRKVAYK
+540 DYKDKQAMLRQVAYL

-563 AGNIIYTDDLE
+563 AGNIIYADDLE

-587 DTRDKA
+587 DARDKA

-641 TIEFLNTEVF
+641 TIEYLKTEVF
-651 GEHWQDE
+651 GKHWQDE
-658 TWHEMLLLIAGM
+658 TWHEVLLLIAEM
-670 IDVKFVGEIID
+670 IEAKFGGEILD

-687 GEEEKFINLFLAA
+687 GEDKKFINLFLAA

-709 SVITST
+709 SVIASVAT
-715 ANKLLDK
+715 KLLK
-722 LKDLTKYDL
+722 ELKDLTKYDL
-731 WYYYEPGEEEEE
+731 WYYYSLSDNEE
-743 TELVQKIRTQ
+743 TKLVQEIRTQ
-753 AVATVAAIWKDN
+753 AVATIAAIWKDN

-776 IADYDWD
+776 NADNEWY
-783 VRYAAIEALA
+783 VRRAAIQ
-793 SNFKDDPDTCP
+793 
-804 YLKDLTTADYDL
+804 
-816 DVRYAAIKA
+816 
-825 LVSNFKDD
+825 
-833 PDTRSILKDR
+833 
-843 ATADD
+843 
-848 EEYVRHAAIEALASN
+848 
-863 FKDDPDTCPYLKDC
+863 
-877 ATADYDWDVRH
+877 
-888 TAIEALASNFKDD
+888 ALASNFKDD

-906 FLKDLTTADDESN
+906 FLKDRLTADNSWSVRGVAIQALASNFKDDPETFLILKDRATADESGD
-919 VRCVAIK
+919 VRCTAIQALASNFKDDQDTCSFLKDRATADESGNVQGAVIK

-933 DNPDT
+933 DDPDT
-938 HSFLKD
+938 CSFFKD
-944 CATADY
+944 LATADESGN
-950 DWDVRHAAI
+950 VRGAAI
-959 KALASNFK
+959 
-967 YDPDTHSFLKELTTA
+967 
-982 NDENVRVAAIE
+982 V
-993 ALTSKFPH
+993 
-1001 DQDTHSF
+1001 
-1008 LKELTTADDENV
+1008 
-1020 RRGAIKALASNF
+1020 ALASNF
-1032 KDNPD
+1032 KDDPD
-1037 TNSFLKDLTTA
+1037 TCSILKDLTTA
-1048 DDENVRRG
+1048 DESGNVRG
-1056 AIKALVSNFKDDPD
+1056 AAIVALASNFKDDPD
-1070 MYSILKDHATADD
+1070 TCSILKDLATADKSGY
-1083 ENVRGVAIKALV
+1083 VRGVIIEALA
-1095 SNFKYDPDTRSILK
+1095 SNFKDDPDTYLFLK
-1109 DCATAD
+1109 NHVTVDNNKD
-1115 DDGWYVRC
+1115 VRRT
-1123 EAIKALASNFKD
+1123 AIKALASNFKD
-1135 DPDTRSILKDI
+1135 DPDTCSILKDFATTDKSGDVRCTAI
-1146 ATADDDDW
+1146 RALANNFSDDPDTHLFLKERATVDDGDVRRVAIRALASNFPDDLDTHLFFKELATADDRDVRRAAIRALASNFPDDLDTHLFLKERATADDD
-1154 WYVRGEAIKALA
+1154 
-1166 SNFKDDPD
+1166 
-1174 TRSILKDCAT
+1174 
-1184 ADNHQDMRYEA
+1184 
-1195 IEALAGNFKDDPDT
+1195 
-1209 RLILKDYATAD
+1209 
-1220 NDEVVRRAAI
+1220 
-1230 EALASNFKDD
+1230 
-1240 PDTRSILKD
+1240 
-1249 RATADN
+1249 
-1255 EGNVRGAAIQALAK
+1255 GNVRVAAIQALAK
-1269 HFRNQPELFEIYY
+1269 HFKNQPELFEIYY
-1282 NCAVNDPFERNQ
+1282 NCAINESFEGSHNPWSHP
-1294 NYETNPRLIAL
+1294 NPRRVAL

-1310 QFPQH
+1310 QFSQY
-1315 PQTLPLLRDRAEN
+1315 PQTLPLLRHKAEN
-1328 DPNEQVRKFAQKK
+1328 DPDEQVREFAQQK
-1341 LKQWAG
+1341 LKQWGE

>member
-25 EEFFKDLVKDYA
+25 EEFVKDLVKDYA
-37 KDFFKHIFNNAVTA
+37 KDFFKYIFNNAVTA
-51 PFKQEEPLQKA
+51 PFKPEESLQKV
-62 VVMALTEFLQAIQQ
+62 VVMALTEFLQLMQQ
-76 QLKVRCRLSEAEILN
+76 QLKVRCKLSEAEIQN
-91 YAEDINKFIRDKSVK
+91 CAEDINKFIRDKLVK

-129 KRLQLQPLPPKFNW
+129 KRLQLEPLPPKFNW

-186 PKDFNLPQYLETIR
+186 SKDFNLPQYLETIR

-224 MFIPQN
+224 MFIALN

-236 VLPEVPKEH
+236 VLPELPKEH
-245 LRRLQESNQLDTE
+245 LRKLQESNQVDAE
-258 FEIEKFQEETERYQR
+258 FEIEKLQEETERYQR
-273 TYFEQ
+273 NYFEQ
-278 PIRSVLDVVREK
+278 PIRSVLDVIRDR

-320 TLEQNDF
+320 TLDQKDF

-335 ELRNYMRDRDAGS
+335 ELRNYMRDRNAGS
-348 CNNFL
+348 CNDFL

-386 LDEIFESTKRE
+386 LDEIFEQAKRE
-397 EVITSIHRFT
+397 EVITCIHRFT

-442 EPAQIQDFIERWHD
+442 EPGQIEDFIERWHD
-456 KTFSSAEERDKNIKR
+456 KTFSQAEERDKNIKR

-484 GELAQNPLLLT
+484 AELAQNPLLLT

-531 RPDERLDII
+531 KPDERLDLI
-540 DYKDKQAMLRKVAYK
+540 DYKDKQAMLRQVAYL

-563 AGNIIYTDDLE
+563 AGNIIYADDLE
-574 AIFTK
+574 ALFTK

-587 DTRDKA
+587 DARDKA

-599 LRDRNFILCFL
+599 LRDRTFILCFL

-641 TIEFLNTEVF
+641 SIEYLKTEVF
-651 GEHWQDE
+651 GKHWQDE
-658 TWHEMLLLIAGM
+658 TWHEVLLLIAGM
-670 IDVKFVGEIID
+670 IDAKFVGEIID

-709 SVITST
+709 LVIGSV
-715 ANKLLDK
+715 ANKLFDK
-722 LKDLTKYDL
+722 LQDLTKYDL
-731 WYYYEPGEEEEE
+731 WYYYTPDQYEE
-743 TELVQKIRTQ
+743 TKLVREIRTQ
-753 AVATVAAIWKDN
+753 AVATIAAIWKDN
-765 SDTLHWLKDRA
+765 GNTLHWLKDRA
-776 IADYDWD
+776 
-783 VRYAAIEALA
+783 
-793 SNFKDDPDTCP
+793 
-804 YLKDLTTADYDL
+804 
-816 DVRYAAIKA
+816 
-825 LVSNFKDD
+825 
-833 PDTRSILKDR
+833 
-843 ATADD
+843 
-848 EEYVRHAAIEALASN
+848 
-863 FKDDPDTCPYLKDC
+863 
-877 ATADYDWDVRH
+877 
-888 TAIEALASNFKDD
+888 
-901 PDTHS
+901 
-906 FLKDLTTADDESN
+906 
-919 VRCVAIK
+919 
-926 ALASNFK
+926 
-933 DNPDT
+933 
-938 HSFLKD
+938 
-944 CATADY
+944 
-950 DWDVRHAAI
+950 
-959 KALASNFK
+959 
-967 YDPDTHSFLKELTTA
+967 
-982 NDENVRVAAIE
+982 
-993 ALTSKFPH
+993 
-1001 DQDTHSF
+1001 
-1008 LKELTTADDENV
+1008 
-1020 RRGAIKALASNF
+1020 
-1032 KDNPD
+1032 
-1037 TNSFLKDLTTA
+1037 
-1048 DDENVRRG
+1048 
-1056 AIKALVSNFKDDPD
+1056 
-1070 MYSILKDHATADD
+1070 
-1083 ENVRGVAIKALV
+1083 
-1095 SNFKYDPDTRSILK
+1095 
-1109 DCATAD
+1109 
-1115 DDGWYVRC
+1115 
-1123 EAIKALASNFKD
+1123 
-1135 DPDTRSILKDI
+1135 
-1146 ATADDDDW
+1146 
-1154 WYVRGEAIKALA
+1154 
-1166 SNFKDDPD
+1166 
-1174 TRSILKDCAT
+1174 
-1184 ADNHQDMRYEA
+1184 
-1195 IEALAGNFKDDPDT
+1195 
-1209 RLILKDYATAD
+1209 TAD
-1220 NDEVVRRAAI
+1220 NDRNVRRAAI

-1240 PDTRSILKD
+1240 SDTRSILKD

-1255 EGNVRGAAIQALAK
+1255 HGYVRRAAIQALASNFPDHPDTRTFLKDRATADNHGDVRYAAIQALASNFKDDSDTRSILKDRATADNQWDVRRAAIQALASNFKDDPDTRTFLKDRATADNDGNVRDAAIQALASNFKDDPDTGAILKDRATADNSGNVRGAAIQALASNFKDDPDTRTFLKDRATADNEEYVRGAAIQALAK
-1269 HFRNQPELFEIYY
+1269 HFRYQPELFEIYY
-1282 NCAVNDPFERNQ
+1282 NCAVNAPFEREQ
-1294 NYETNPRLIAL
+1294 DYETNPRRVAL

-1315 PQTLPLLRDRAEN
+1315 PQTLPLLRDKAAN
-1328 DPNEQVRKFAQKK
+1328 DPDEQVREFAQQK
-1341 LKQWAG
+1341 LKEWEG

>member
-1 MIVEWFTLWIGQKAV
+1 MYILVVKHLAGVSMIVEWFTLWIGQKAV

-37 KDFFKHIFNNAVTA
+37 KDFFKNIFNNAATA
-51 PFKQEEPLQKA
+51 PFKQEPLQKA
-62 VVMALTEFLQAIQQ
+62 VIMALTEFLQLMQQ
-76 QLKVRCRLSEAEILN
+76 QLKVRCKLSEAEIQN

-114 IKCDSLDFKTLADSW
+114 IKCDSLDFKRLADSW
-129 KRLQLQPLPPKFNW
+129 KRLKLELLTPKFNW

-171 KLSSIDKTLKENADI
+171 KLSSIDNTLKENADI
-186 PKDFNLPQYLETIR
+186 PKDFNLPKYLETIR

-236 VLPEVPKEH
+236 VLPELPKEH
-245 LRRLQESNQLDTE
+245 LRKLQESNQLYTE

-335 ELRNYMRDRDAGS
+335 ELRNYMRDRDAGN
-348 CNNFL
+348 CNNFI

-386 LDEIFESTKRE
+386 LDEVFESAKRE
-397 EVITSIHRFT
+397 EVITCIHRFT

-442 EPAQIQDFIERWHD
+442 EPGQIKDFIERWHD
-456 KTFSSAEERDKNIKR
+456 KTFTQAEERDKNIKR
-471 ERLKRVINESKAI
+471 ERLQRVINESKAI
-484 GELAQNPLLLT
+484 AELAQNPLLLT

-508 DRSELYKD
+508 DRSELYKE

-531 RPDERLDII
+531 KPDERLDVI
-540 DYKDKQAMLRKVAYK
+540 DYKDKQAMLRQVAYQ

-563 AGNIIYTDDLE
+563 AGNIIYADDLE

-587 DTRDKA
+587 DARDKA

-641 TIEFLNTEVF
+641 TIEYLKTEVF
-651 GEHWQDE
+651 GKHWQDE
-658 TWHEMLLLIAGM
+658 AWHEVLLLITGM
-670 IDVKFVGEIID
+670 VEPKFVGEILD

-709 SVITST
+709 LVIASV
-715 ANKLLDK
+715 ANKLLNE

-731 WYYYEPGEEEEE
+731 WYYYKPDKYEQ
-743 TELVQKIRTQ
+743 TKLVQEVQTQ
-753 AVATVAAIWKDN
+753 AVATIAAIWKDN

-776 IADYDWD
+776 TADNQWN
-783 VRYAAIEALA
+783 VRYA
-793 SNFKDDPDTCP
+793 
-804 YLKDLTTADYDL
+804 
-816 DVRYAAIKA
+816 
-825 LVSNFKDD
+825 
-833 PDTRSILKDR
+833 
-843 ATADD
+843 
-848 EEYVRHAAIEALASN
+848 
-863 FKDDPDTCPYLKDC
+863 
-877 ATADYDWDVRH
+877 
-888 TAIEALASNFKDD
+888 
-901 PDTHS
+901 
-906 FLKDLTTADDESN
+906 
-919 VRCVAIK
+919 
-926 ALASNFK
+926 
-933 DNPDT
+933 
-938 HSFLKD
+938 
-944 CATADY
+944 
-950 DWDVRHAAI
+950 
-959 KALASNFK
+959 
-967 YDPDTHSFLKELTTA
+967 
-982 NDENVRVAAIE
+982 
-993 ALTSKFPH
+993 
-1001 DQDTHSF
+1001 
-1008 LKELTTADDENV
+1008 
-1020 RRGAIKALASNF
+1020 G
-1032 KDNPD
+1032 
-1037 TNSFLKDLTTA
+1037 
-1048 DDENVRRG
+1048 
-1056 AIKALVSNFKDDPD
+1056 
-1070 MYSILKDHATADD
+1070 
-1083 ENVRGVAIKALV
+1083 
-1095 SNFKYDPDTRSILK
+1095 
-1109 DCATAD
+1109 
-1115 DDGWYVRC
+1115 
-1123 EAIKALASNFKD
+1123 
-1135 DPDTRSILKDI
+1135 
-1146 ATADDDDW
+1146 
-1154 WYVRGEAIKALA
+1154 
-1166 SNFKDDPD
+1166 
-1174 TRSILKDCAT
+1174 
-1184 ADNHQDMRYEA
+1184 
-1195 IEALAGNFKDDPDT
+1195 
-1209 RLILKDYATAD
+1209 
-1220 NDEVVRRAAI
+1220 I

-1240 PDTRSILKD
+1240 PDTRLFLKDRAIADNEGHVRGAAIKALASNFPDDSNTCSILKD
-1249 RATADN
+1249 RVTADN
-1255 EGNVRGAAIQALAK
+1255 EGHVRGAAIEALASNFPDDPDTCSILKDRTTADNEEYVRGAAIQALASNFKDDPDTHSILK
-1269 HFRNQPELFEIYY
+1269 HRSTADNEEYVRGVAIQALASNFKDDPDTRSFLKQRATADNSGNVRRAAIQVLAKQFRNQPELFEIYY
-1282 NCAVNDPFERNQ
+1282 NCAVNESFEGSHDPLFNS
-1294 NYETNPRLIAL
+1294 NPRRVAL

-1315 PQTLPLLRDRAEN
+1315 PQTLPLLRDKAEN
-1328 DPNEQVRKFAQKK
+1328 DPDWQVRNFAQQK
-1341 LKQWAG
+1341 LAELEK

>member
-51 PFKQEEPLQKA
+51 PFKQEPLQKV
-62 VVMALTEFLQAIQQ
+62 VVMALTEFLQLMQQ
-76 QLKVRCRLSEAEILN
+76 QLKVRCKLDEAEIQN

-114 IKCDSLDFKTLADSW
+114 IKCDSLDFKTLVDSW
-129 KRLQLQPLPPKFNW
+129 KRLQLKPLPPKFNW

-186 PKDFNLPQYLETIR
+186 LKDFNLPQYLETIR

-236 VLPEVPKEH
+236 VLPELPKEH
-245 LRRLQESNQLDTE
+245 LRRLQESNQLDAE
-258 FEIEKFQEETERYQR
+258 FEIEKFKEETERYQR
-273 TYFEQ
+273 NYFEQ
-278 PIRSVLDVVREK
+278 PIRSVLDVVRDQ

-386 LDEIFESTKRE
+386 LDEIFESAKRE
-397 EVITSIHRFT
+397 EVITCIHRFT

-412 VQVIV
+412 VQVII

-442 EPAQIQDFIERWHD
+442 EPAQIQDFIQRWHD
-456 KTFSSAEERDKNIKR
+456 KTFTQAEERDKNIKR
-471 ERLKRVINESKAI
+471 KRLQRVINESKAI
-484 GELAQNPLLLT
+484 AELAQNPLLLT

-531 RPDERLDII
+531 KPDERLDII
-540 DYKDKQAMLRKVAYK
+540 DYKDKQAMLRQVAYQ

-563 AGNIIYTDDLE
+563 AGNIIYADDLE

-587 DTRDKA
+587 DARDKA

-641 TIEFLNTEVF
+641 TIEFLKTEVF
-651 GEHWQDE
+651 GKHWHDE
-658 TWHEMLLLIAGM
+658 TWHEVLRLIAGM
-670 IDVKFVGEIID
+670 IDARFVGEILD

-687 GEEEKFINLFLAA
+687 GEEEGFINLFLAA

-709 SVITST
+709 LVIASV
-715 ANKLLDK
+715 ANKLLNE

-731 WYYYEPGEEEEE
+731 WYYYELYDDEEE
-743 TELVQKIRTQ
+743 TELVQEIRTQ

-776 IADYDWD
+776 TADDDWDVRGAAIEALASNLPDDLDTRSFLKDRATADDDENVRRAAIEALASNFKDDPDTRSFIKDCATTDDDENVRRAAIEALASNFEDDPDTRSFIKDCATADIAWD

-793 SNFKDDPDTCP
+793 SNFKDDPDTCSILKDRATADHDWDVQRAAIEALASNFKDDP
-804 YLKDLTTADYDL
+804 DTRLFLKDLTTADEDWNVRRAAIEALASNFKDDL
-816 DVRYAAIKA
+816 DTCSILKDLTTTDEDWNVRRAAIEA
-825 LVSNFKDD
+825 LASNFKDDSDTRSILKDLTTADKTWNVRRVAIEALASNFKDD

-848 EEYVRHAAIEALASN
+848 ENVRRAAIEALASN
-863 FKDDPDTCPYLKDC
+863 FKDDPDTC
-877 ATADYDWDVRH
+877 
-888 TAIEALASNFKDD
+888 
-901 PDTHS
+901 
-906 FLKDLTTADDESN
+906 
-919 VRCVAIK
+919 
-926 ALASNFK
+926 
-933 DNPDT
+933 
-938 HSFLKD
+938 
-944 CATADY
+944 
-950 DWDVRHAAI
+950 
-959 KALASNFK
+959 
-967 YDPDTHSFLKELTTA
+967 
-982 NDENVRVAAIE
+982 
-993 ALTSKFPH
+993 
-1001 DQDTHSF
+1001 
-1008 LKELTTADDENV
+1008 
-1020 RRGAIKALASNF
+1020 
-1032 KDNPD
+1032 
-1037 TNSFLKDLTTA
+1037 
-1048 DDENVRRG
+1048 
-1056 AIKALVSNFKDDPD
+1056 
-1070 MYSILKDHATADD
+1070 SILKDRATADNQW
-1083 ENVRGVAIKALV
+1083 NVRSAAI
-1095 SNFKYDPDTRSILK
+1095 
-1109 DCATAD
+1109 
-1115 DDGWYVRC
+1115 
-1123 EAIKALASNFKD
+1123 EALASNFKD
-1135 DPDTRSILKDI
+1135 DPDTRSILKDL
-1146 ATADDDDW
+1146 T
-1154 WYVRGEAIKALA
+1154 
-1166 SNFKDDPD
+1166 
-1174 TRSILKDCAT
+1174 T
-1184 ADNHQDMRYEA
+1184 ADNA
-1195 IEALAGNFKDDPDT
+1195 WNL
-1209 RLILKDYATAD
+1209 
-1220 NDEVVRRAAI
+1220 RRAAI

-1255 EGNVRGAAIQALAK
+1255 EGNVRRVAIEALASNFKDDPDTRSILKDRATADNEGNVRRPAIEALAK
-1269 HFRNQPELFEIYY
+1269 YFRNQPELFEIYY
-1282 NCAVNDPFERNQ
+1282 DCAVNDPFERNKY
-1294 NYETNPRLIAL
+1294 YETNPRRIAL

-1310 QFPQH
+1310 QFPQYS
-1315 PQTLPLLRDRAEN
+1315 QTLPLLRDKAEN
-1328 DPNEQVRKFAQKK
+1328 DPDEEVREFAQEK
-1341 LKQWAG
+1341 LAELEK

>member
-1 MIVEWFTLWIGQKAV
+1 MIVEWFTLWIGQKTV

-37 KDFFKHIFNNAVTA
+37 KDFFKNIFNNAVTA
-51 PFKQEEPLQKA
+51 PFKQEPLMKA
-62 VVMALTEFLQAIQQ
+62 VVMALTEFLQAMQQ
-76 QLKVRCRLSEAEILN
+76 QLKVRCKLSEAEIKN

-114 IKCDSLDFKTLADSW
+114 IKCDSLDVKTLADSW

-153 VQDILSDSEELRY
+153 VQDILSDTEELRY

-171 KLSSIDKTLKENADI
+171 KLSSIDKTLKENAEI

-230 VRQVYQ
+230 ARQVYQ
-236 VLPEVPKEH
+236 VLPELPKEY
-245 LRRLQESNQLDTE
+245 LRRLQKSNQLDVE

-273 TYFEQ
+273 NYFEQ
-278 PIRSVLDVVREK
+278 PIRSVLDVIRDK

-386 LDEIFESTKRE
+386 LDEIFELAKRE
-397 EVITSIHRFT
+397 EVITCIHRFT

-456 KTFSSAEERDKNIKR
+456 KTFSQAEERDKNIKR
-471 ERLKRVINESKAI
+471 ERLQRVINESKAI
-484 GELAQNPLLLT
+484 AELAQNPLLLT

-516 ASEVLLHNWDDGRNL
+516 ASEVLLHNWDEGRNL
-531 RPDERLDII
+531 KPDERLDII
-540 DYKDKQAMLRKVAYK
+540 DYKDKQAMLRQVAYQ

-563 AGNIIYTDDLE
+563 AGNIIYADDLE
-574 AIFTK
+574 TIFTK

-587 DTRDKA
+587 DARDKA

-641 TIEFLNTEVF
+641 TIEDLKTEVF
-651 GEHWQDE
+651 GKHWQDE
-658 TWHEMLLLIAGM
+658 TWHEVLRLIAGM
-670 IDVKFVGEIID
+670 IDAKFVGKILD

-687 GEEEKFINLFLAA
+687 GEDKKFINLFLAA
-700 KCLAEVRNR
+700 KCLAEVRNC
-709 SVITST
+709 SVIAST

-722 LKDLTKYDL
+722 LQDLTKYDL
-731 WYYYEPGEEEEE
+731 WYYYRPDEYEE
-743 TELVQKIRTQ
+743 TKLVQEIRTQ
-753 AVATVAAIWKDN
+753 AVATIATIWKDN
-765 SDTLHWLKDRA
+765 SDTLHWLKERA
-776 IADYDWD
+776 TGDNEWD
-783 VRYAAIEALA
+783 VRRAAIQALASNFPDDSDTHSILKDRATTDNGWDVRSAAIQALASNFSDDPDTHSILKDRATADNHRYVRRAAIEALASNFPDDPDTRLCLKDRATADESGYVRGAAIEALA
-793 SNFKDDPDTCP
+793 SNFKEDPNTRSFLKDRATADKSGDKFGDVRGAAIQALASNFPDDPDTC
-804 YLKDLTTADYDL
+804 
-816 DVRYAAIKA
+816 
-825 LVSNFKDD
+825 
-833 PDTRSILKDR
+833 SILKDR
-843 ATADD
+843 ATADNHR
-848 EEYVRHAAIEALASN
+848 YVRGVAIQALTSNFPDDPDTCSILKDRATADKSGNVRGAAIQALASN
-863 FKDDPDTCPYLKDC
+863 FKHDPDTCSILKDR
-877 ATADYDWDVRH
+877 ATADKSGDVRGA
-888 TAIEALASNFKDD
+888 AIQGLASNFPDH
-901 PDTHS
+901 PDTRL
-906 FLKDLTTADDESN
+906 FLKDRATADKSGD
-919 VRCVAIK
+919 VRGAAIQG
-926 ALASNFK
+926 LASNF
-933 DNPDT
+933 PD
-938 HSFLKD
+938 H
-944 CATADY
+944 
-950 DWDVRHAAI
+950 
-959 KALASNFK
+959 
-967 YDPDTHSFLKELTTA
+967 
-982 NDENVRVAAIE
+982 
-993 ALTSKFPH
+993 
-1001 DQDTHSF
+1001 
-1008 LKELTTADDENV
+1008 
-1020 RRGAIKALASNF
+1020 
-1032 KDNPD
+1032 
-1037 TNSFLKDLTTA
+1037 
-1048 DDENVRRG
+1048 
-1056 AIKALVSNFKDDPD
+1056 
-1070 MYSILKDHATADD
+1070 
-1083 ENVRGVAIKALV
+1083 
-1095 SNFKYDPDTRSILK
+1095 PDTRLFLK

-1115 DDGWYVRC
+1115 DDQNVRRA
-1123 EAIKALASNFKD
+1123 AIRALASNFKD
-1135 DPDTRSILKDI
+1135 DPDTRS
-1146 ATADDDDW
+1146 
-1154 WYVRGEAIKALA
+1154 
-1166 SNFKDDPD
+1166 F
-1174 TRSILKDCAT
+1174 
-1184 ADNHQDMRYEA
+1184 
-1195 IEALAGNFKDDPDT
+1195 
-1209 RLILKDYATAD
+1209 
-1220 NDEVVRRAAI
+1220 
-1230 EALASNFKDD
+1230 
-1240 PDTRSILKD
+1240 LKD

-1255 EGNVRGAAIQALAK
+1255 EGNVRRAAIQALAK
-1269 HFRNQPELFEIYY
+1269 YFRNQPELFEIYY
-1282 NCAVNDPFERNQ
+1282 NCAVNDSFEGSYDPRFNP
-1294 NYETNPRLIAL
+1294 NPRQIAL

-1328 DPNEQVRKFAQKK
+1328 DPDEQVRNFAQQK
-1341 LKQWAG
+1341 LAELEK

>member
-51 PFKQEEPLQKA
+51 PFKQEPLQKA
-62 VVMALTEFLQAIQQ
+62 VVMALTEFLQLMQQ
-76 QLKVRCRLSEAEILN
+76 QFKVRCKVSEAEIQN
-91 YAEDINKFIRDKSVK
+91 YAEDINKFIRDKTVK

-129 KRLQLQPLPPKFNW
+129 KRLQLEPLPPKFNW

-212 TTAREHPVNLWQ
+212 TTSREHPVNLWQ

-236 VLPEVPKEH
+236 VLPELPKEH

-273 TYFEQ
+273 NYFEQ

-371 HEQLKA
+371 HELLKA

-386 LDEIFESTKRE
+386 LDEVFESAKRE
-397 EVITSIHRFT
+397 EVITCIHRFT

-456 KTFSSAEERDKNIKR
+456 KTFSQAEERDKNIKR
-471 ERLKRVINESKAI
+471 ERLQRVINESKAI
-484 GELAQNPLLLT
+484 AELAQNPLLLT

-516 ASEVLLHNWDDGRNL
+516 ASEVLLHNWDEGRNL
-531 RPDERLDII
+531 KPDERLDII
-540 DYKDKQAMLRKVAYK
+540 DYKDKQAMLRQVAYQ

-563 AGNIIYTDDLE
+563 AGNIIYADDLE

-587 DTRDKA
+587 DARDKA

-641 TIEFLNTEVF
+641 SIEYLKAEVF
-651 GEHWQDE
+651 GKHWQDE
-658 TWHEMLLLIAGM
+658 TWHEVLLLIAGM
-670 IDVKFVGEIID
+670 IDAKFVGEILD
-681 YLMVQD
+681 YLMAQD

-709 SVITST
+709 SVIAST
-715 ANKLLDK
+715 AHKLLNKLQ
-722 LKDLTKYDL
+722 DLTKYDL
-731 WYYYEPGEEEEE
+731 WYYYSFLDNEE
-743 TELVQKIRTQ
+743 TKLVQEVRTQ
-753 AVATVAAIWKDN
+753 AVATVAAIWKDYN
-765 SDTLHWLKDRA
+765 DTLHWLKDCATADESGYVRRA
-776 IADYDWD
+776 AIEALASNLPDDPD
-783 VRYAAIEALA
+783 TRSFIKDRANSKDGSVRYAAIRALASNFKENPDTPSFLKNRATADNDRDVRRTAIQALA
-793 SNFKDDPDTCP
+793 SNFKDDPNTRFF
-804 YLKDLTTADYDL
+804 LKNRAIADNDR
-816 DVRYAAIKA
+816 DVRRATIQA

-833 PDTRSILKDR
+833 PDTRSFLKYP
-843 ATADD
+843 AAAD
-848 EEYVRHAAIEALASN
+848 ESGYVRGAAI
-863 FKDDPDTCPYLKDC
+863 
-877 ATADYDWDVRH
+877 
-888 TAIEALASNFKDD
+888 
-901 PDTHS
+901 
-906 FLKDLTTADDESN
+906 
-919 VRCVAIK
+919 
-926 ALASNFK
+926 
-933 DNPDT
+933 
-938 HSFLKD
+938 
-944 CATADY
+944 
-950 DWDVRHAAI
+950 
-959 KALASNFK
+959 
-967 YDPDTHSFLKELTTA
+967 
-982 NDENVRVAAIE
+982 
-993 ALTSKFPH
+993 
-1001 DQDTHSF
+1001 Q
-1008 LKELTTADDENV
+1008 
-1020 RRGAIKALASNF
+1020 
-1032 KDNPD
+1032 
-1037 TNSFLKDLTTA
+1037 
-1048 DDENVRRG
+1048 
-1056 AIKALVSNFKDDPD
+1056 
-1070 MYSILKDHATADD
+1070 
-1083 ENVRGVAIKALV
+1083 
-1095 SNFKYDPDTRSILK
+1095 
-1109 DCATAD
+1109 
-1115 DDGWYVRC
+1115 
-1123 EAIKALASNFKD
+1123 ALASNFKD
-1135 DPDTRSILKDI
+1135 DPDTRSFLKRC
-1146 ATADDDDW
+1146 ATSKDG
-1154 WYVRGEAIKALA
+1154 YVRRG
-1166 SNFKDDPD
+1166 
-1174 TRSILKDCAT
+1174 
-1184 ADNHQDMRYEA
+1184 
-1195 IEALAGNFKDDPDT
+1195 
-1209 RLILKDYATAD
+1209 
-1220 NDEVVRRAAI
+1220 AI

-1240 PDTRSILKD
+1240 PDTRSILKERANAD
-1249 RATADN
+1249 NDGDVRRGAIQALASNFKDDPDTSSILKDRATADNDEDVRRAAIQALASNFKDDPDTRLILKDRVTADDGDVRRGAIEALASNFKDDPDTRLILKDRATADNDEYVRRAAIQALASNFKDDPDTRSFLKDRATADNDEDVRRAAIQALASNFKDDPDIRSFLKERATADN
-1255 EGNVRGAAIQALAK
+1255 EGNVRRAAIQVLAR
-1269 HFRNQPELFEIYY
+1269 HFRSQPELFEIYY
-1282 NCAVNDPFERNQ
+1282 NCTVNDPFERKQ
-1294 NYETNPRLIAL
+1294 DYEINPRRVAL

-1315 PQTLPLLRDRAEN
+1315 PQTLPLLRDKAEN
-1328 DPNEQVRKFAQKK
+1328 DPDEQVQEFAQQK
-1341 LKQWAG
+1341 LAQLEK